1 MKKLFLLLSLFFQLM
16 AISLDDELLDYAKS
30 KGYEYN
36 KSDLFFIKEQYKKYG
51 TNYKQI
57 TLYIDDV
64 YRDIDYGMK
73 KSENLI
79 NNENI
84 YYFYNVRFMAANSYN
99 KDLTERAFRR
109 DKIFDFQEYIK
120 HRIEIYQKAKKLL
133 LGLDNILFPKTK
145 ADEIEKYFLD
155 NNLILVR
162 DGSFDKLVLRDNK
175 VAIEEYVKIENIE
188 PIIHLIR

>member
-1 MKKLFLLLSLFFQLM
+1 MKKLFLLLFLFFQLM
-16 AISLDDELLDYAKS
+16 AIGLDDELLDYAKI

-64 YRDIDYGMK
+64 YSDIDYGMK

-84 YYFYNVRFMAANSYN
+84 YYFYKVRFMAANSYK
-99 KDLTERAFRR
+99 KDLIERAFRR

-133 LGLDNILFPKTK
+133 SGLDNILLPKTK
-145 ADEIEKYFLD
+145 ADEIEKYFLN

-162 DGSFDKLVLRDNK
+162 DSSFDKLVLRDDK

-188 PIIHLIR
+188 PIIHLIK